1 MNITTSENQAS
12 FVELFVVLGLAFGS
26 SIVISLQTFVHSVIQ
41 LPGNGQPIIYTDAAF
56 IDLISFEIVVG
67 LLCFTLLA
75 ARGWTLD
82 DFDLRPT
89 WKLTAIGFLLVGIDY
104 VLYNAAYA
112 FIELILGTQ
121 ALNAVAFEYQVSLV
135 VATLLSIVNPVFE
148 EVLVVGYAI
157 PVMEQLSN
165 VRGAIAFSTLFR
177 LLYHLYQGPIAF
189 ASILPLGL
197 MFAFVYWRWRKLWPL
212 IVAHAALDFI
222 PLVWG

>member
-1 MNITTSENQAS
+1 MNTTTSDKQAS

-26 SIVISLQTFVHSVIQ
+26 SIMISLQTFVRGVVQS
-41 LPGNGQPIIYTDAAF
+41 PGNRQPIVYTDAAL

-67 LLCFTLLA
+67 LLCLTLLA
-75 ARGWTLD
+75 ARGWTLS
-82 DFDLRPT
+82 DFYLRPT
-89 WKLTAIGFLLVGIDY
+89 WRLTAIGFLLVGVDY
-104 VLYNAAYA
+104 VLYNTAYA
-112 FIELILGTQ
+112 LMGLMLGTQ
-121 ALNAVAFEYQVSLV
+121 ALAAVAFEYQVSLV

-157 PVMEQLSN
+157 PVVEQLSN

-197 MFAFVYWRWRKLWPL
+197 IFASVYWRWRKLWPL